1 VGGGERGENSKMLN
15 ILKANKI
22 DYNKVSNY
30 DFY

>member
-1 VGGGERGENSKMLN
+1 MEENSKMTNIKKN